1 MLIFYI
7 YFLKITQSWKVK
19 KVLMLHVGYALAEA
33 FLYWLQTM
41 VSSWVNR
48 LKIQSKLIFIMNH
61 IKNY

>member
-1 MLIFYI
+1 
-7 YFLKITQSWKVK
+7 
-19 KVLMLHVGYALAEA
+19 MLHVGYALAEA